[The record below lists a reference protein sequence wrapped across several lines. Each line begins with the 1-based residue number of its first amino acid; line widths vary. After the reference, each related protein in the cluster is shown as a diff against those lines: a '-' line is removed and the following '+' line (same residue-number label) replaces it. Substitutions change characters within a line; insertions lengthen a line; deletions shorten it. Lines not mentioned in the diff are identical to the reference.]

1 MDTITMIGMHG
12 NITLSTETPYVR
24 LFEVLGER
32 KIGGGNDKKNCAR
45 HNDWKLKNSFLL
57 A

>member
-12 NITLSTETPYVR
+12 NITLSTETPYDR